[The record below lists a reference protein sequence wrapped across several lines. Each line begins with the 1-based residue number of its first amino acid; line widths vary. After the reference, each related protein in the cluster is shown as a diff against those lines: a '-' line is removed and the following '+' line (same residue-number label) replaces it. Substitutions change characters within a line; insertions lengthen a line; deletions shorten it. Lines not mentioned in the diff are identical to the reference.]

1 MNTTTSRHAAAASAL
16 DLPAARRAR
25 DGLASLPRTERAAAA
40 EFLTALADFDQRHG
54 WEPLGHASLFAFLCV
69 ELRLSKG
76 AAFWRLSAAR
86 LLQRFPDLIEPLK
99 DGRLCLST
107 TAELAK
113 VLTEENR
120 AVVLPR
126 YFGLSAREAREITA
140 ELLPC
145 PAAPVRD
152 VVTSGAQARLADAG
166 AVQPAMSFTAGAVLT
181 SEPTPVQ
188 SARHAVGASV
198 GEPA

>member
-1 MNTTTSRHAAAASAL
+1 MDTAISRHAAAASSL

-25 DGLASLPRTERAAAA
+25 DGLASLLRTERAAAA
-40 EFLTALADFDQRHG
+40 EFLTALADFDQRQG
-54 WEPLGHASLFAFLCV
+54 WEPLGHASLFAFLTV

-120 AVVLPR
+120 AAVLPR
-126 YFGLSAREAREITA
+126 YFGLSAREAREVTA

-152 VVTSGAQARLADAG
+152 VVTSGAQARLA
-166 AVQPAMSFTAGAVLT
+166 AVCASQPTEPFTFGAVLT
-181 SEPTPVQ
+181 SEPAPAQ
-188 SARHAVGASV
+188 SGPNLAHG
-198 GEPA
+198 